1 MKLSDMLV
9 SLCKR
14 LRLSKRL
21 HLCKRFHLC
30 KRLRLSKRFF
40 FAKGCASPKCCPL
53 QMVRRCKR
61 FTLCTPV
68 SVPAQH
74 ILHGIYIQSYR
85 PVRSPSDEST
95 QHVYVA
101 WQNHSGIGRPIFLM
115 FPDSPSVIYR
125 MAGGIYLVPGC
136 NNPIHQVCAA
146 NLIKENIYLLNI
158 SHDVSFLRWEGRVVD
173 IIPSLE
179 DFILKGQWRK
189 LWKFHTFQDRKTTIS
204 SSSDRGKKV
213 LSWICR

>member
-30 KRLRLSKRFF
+30 KRLRLSKMLS
-40 FAKGCASPKCCPL
+40 FANGAPL
-53 QMVRRCKR
+53 QKIYPLHPGLRAGTTHTVYTFNR
-61 FTLCTPV
+61 TVQSGHPV
-68 SVPAQH
+68 KS
-74 ILHGIYIQSYR
+74 L
-85 PVRSPSDEST
+85 PSMF
-95 QHVYVA
+95 YVA
-101 WQNHSGIGRPIFLM
+101 WQDYSGIGRPFFIM
-115 FPDSPSVIYR
+115 FPDSPSLIYS

-136 NNPIHQVCAA
+136 NNTIHQVCAA